1 MSLKQNLEML
11 LVKYLHK
18 LSPADEEDYNSIR
31 SRRNLMNSSSSL
43 LLFEDILDFNVTD
56 LITSEN
62 DSFSSTSSFSS
73 ASSFATINP
82 SAQTATTSQEIFDNS
97 VDYITDYS
105 DKINDDKSAKS
116 NRVILGE
123 KSITVLENGR
133 GRYGGV
139 VDKGKKSRNN
149 FSDRKFCEVRKR
161 RVAQLD
167 RFELDGSFEMD
178 AREDF
183 NIRKAL
189 NYR

>member
-43 LLFEDILDFNVTD
+43 LLFEDDLGFNATE
-56 LITSEN
+56 LIESEN
-62 DSFSSTSSFSS
+62 VLLNGSNSFSST
-73 ASSFATINP
+73 TDP
-82 SAQTATTSQEIFDNS
+82 SVQTATTSQTPFDNS
-97 VDYITDYS
+97 VDYVTDYS
-105 DKINDDKSAKS
+105 DNINEDKSVKS

-123 KSITVLENGR
+123 KSIRVLENGR

-139 VDKGKKSRNN
+139 DKGKKSRI

-167 RFELDGSFEMD
+167 RFELDKSFEQD
-178 AREDF
+178 AMEEF